1 MFKRLSEEYEYL
13 WNWLLNKGTVVALII
28 VNAFLLFFVI
38 VAMLLVKLF
47 SGKH

>member
-1 MFKRLSEEYEYL
+1 MFKKLAEEYEYL

-28 VNAFLLFFVI
+28 VDAFILFFVI
-38 VAMLLVKLF
+38 IAMLLVKLF